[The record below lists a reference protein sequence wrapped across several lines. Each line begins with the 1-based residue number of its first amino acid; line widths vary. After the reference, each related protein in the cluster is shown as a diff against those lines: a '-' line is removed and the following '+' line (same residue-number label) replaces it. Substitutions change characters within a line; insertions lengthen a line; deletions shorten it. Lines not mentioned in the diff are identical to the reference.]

1 MRPELVGYFM
11 HSFAME
17 AIQITKETKQAPGY
31 MEKGMKFPF
40 GNAAAI
46 DVQQPLRVQ
55 DNDFLQL
62 ACKKHSSV
70 LQEEE
75 NGVNHLQTRDSR
87 KWARGDL

>member
-1 MRPELVGYFM
+1 MRRDLVGSLM

-75 NGVNHLQTRDSR
+75 NVVNHLQKKQALSMLN
-87 KWARGDL
+87 K